1 MPIFKGI
8 TEIIVKF
15 KTLYGYGGCCLKII
29 DVCMDFEPC
38 FKVHNFVCGHPSLV
52 TQGQLVEAK
61 QSKPG
66 RNRRGESDSEVTVR
80 RLGKIIQSILFAH
93 SGASICRVA
102 WKWSGETRFPGAL
115 VLL

>member
-1 MPIFKGI
+1 M
-8 TEIIVKF
+8 EIIVKF

-38 FKVHNFVCGHPSLV
+38 FKVHNFVCGHPSSV

-80 RLGKIIQSILFAH
+80 RLGKIMQRIFLLIQEPAFAE
-93 SGASICRVA
+93 SLGNGLER
-102 WKWSGETRFPGAL
+102 L
-115 VLL
+115 VSQGLSYFYRKLANR